1 MTQVSDAEFVII
13 GGGAIGCGVAYTLA
27 RAGVTDILLVERA
40 ADVAQVTTAQG
51 AGLCGQ
57 PRSTLERTL
66 LAMHSVATFRELQRD
81 PKVQPEWH
89 ETGSLRI
96 ALSEKRVA
104 ELRQLKSVADR
115 AKLEAELIDNGA
127 ARKLWPA
134 MVSLGRLHA
143 ALRRG
148 EFLRLSMP
156 QDGCAH
162 RDEHHRRGDSD
173 P

>member
-13 GGGAIGCGVAYTLA
+13 GGGAVGCGVAYSLA
-27 RAGVTDILLVERA
+27 RCGVTDILLVERA
-40 ADVAQVTTAQG
+40 ADVAQVTTSQG

-57 PRSTLERTL
+57 PRSTLDRTL

-104 ELRQLKSVADR
+104 EFRQTQIRRRPGQAGSGIDRQCRR
-115 AKLEAELIDNGA
+115 AKTLAG
-127 ARKLWPA
+127 
-134 MVSLGRLHA
+134 
-143 ALRRG
+143 
-148 EFLRLSMP
+148 
-156 QDGCAH
+156 DGIC
-162 RDEHHRRGDSD
+162 
-173 P
+173 